1 MGQVYVPR
9 TFLISPI
16 FFCVWPSPCS
26 ALPATFSRSF
36 PVALPAASLTLP
48 AISLAVPST
57 LSLVLD
63 FMFFDFLLTK
73 TCRRTRGHRGCVA
86 CQKRLGCGLP
96 CCSLSRKHKRKF
108 EGVLWGVTRSTPL
121 PHGPVLPLLSFQSV
135 RGVSGG
141 AGRGLLPGFFRYAQY
156 GT

>member
-1 MGQVYVPR
+1 MLASSGWSTPWSANSRMLGPR
-9 TFLISPI
+9 RKLRERLTKG
-16 FFCVWPSPCS
+16 
-26 ALPATFSRSF
+26 
-36 PVALPAASLTLP
+36 PAASLTLP

-96 CCSLSRKHKRKF
+96 CCSLSRKYKRKF

-121 PHGPVLPLLSFQSV
+121 PHGPVLPLLSF
-135 RGVSGG
+135 
-141 AGRGLLPGFFRYAQY
+141 
-156 GT
+156 